1 MKIYK
6 KQGDTIQILCSPE
19 ETVEKGDYLHIE
31 DKKVKKGLI
40 VQVID
45 IQFANLPGILEDML
59 RDVITEDSIKGY
71 DCDPFNISS
80 QIETLKDTRLLVCKI
95 RGSMEN
101 GKAKSEATWLPSR
114 TNSRIALYPIEK
126 LASTKNGK
134 RPMTLGR
141 TRSSSLTVDV
151 KMLDGKLN
159 IITGKKGVGKSHL
172 SKLIILSLI
181 RNGAP
186 CLVFDVNGE
195 YVNIGRSKNNEPNP
209 EADKILVMT
218 PGQNLRL
225 GLKSV
230 GLKTLLNTMIY
241 ALELPRTSSKVF
253 SRIWRELE
261 KTGKLTLPEFN
272 SAIRRF
278 GCHESVREAIYSR
291 FNTLLDLELFSDD
304 PSEIFD
310 FENSVQKMNRGC
322 AYIINMKDQHSLS
335 RRLVVELFISKL
347 TEQLSEK
354 MLKAVFL
361 FAEEAHFYLR
371 QTYWEDI
378 VTRMRHLGVFTTFI
392 TNQPDTVQESV
403 YSQADNIF
411 MFNFTNDHDL
421 EAVSKVAKI
430 DTESIKSIVKD
441 LPKRNCLIVGDIVQ
455 DFPVVVNVK
464 PLDVQTMGQTRHF
477 FQD

>member
-209 EADKILVMT
+209 EADKISVMT

-230 GLKTLLNTMIY
+230 GLKTL
-241 ALELPRTSSKVF
+241 RTRKN
-253 SRIWRELE
+253 W
-261 KTGKLTLPEFN
+261 KTNPT
-272 SAIRRF
+272 R
-278 GCHESVREAIYSR
+278 
-291 FNTLLDLELFSDD
+291 
-304 PSEIFD
+304 
-310 FENSVQKMNRGC
+310 VQ
-322 AYIINMKDQHSLS
+322 
-335 RRLVVELFISKL
+335 
-347 TEQLSEK
+347 
-354 MLKAVFL
+354 
-361 FAEEAHFYLR
+361 
-371 QTYWEDI
+371 
-378 VTRMRHLGVFTTFI
+378 
-392 TNQPDTVQESV
+392 
-403 YSQADNIF
+403 
-411 MFNFTNDHDL
+411 
-421 EAVSKVAKI
+421 
-430 DTESIKSIVKD
+430 
-441 LPKRNCLIVGDIVQ
+441 
-455 DFPVVVNVK
+455 
-464 PLDVQTMGQTRHF
+464 
-477 FQD
+477 

>member
-1 MKIYK
+1 
-6 KQGDTIQILCSPE
+6 
-19 ETVEKGDYLHIE
+19 
-31 DKKVKKGLI
+31 
-40 VQVID
+40 
-45 IQFANLPGILEDML
+45 
-59 RDVITEDSIKGY
+59 
-71 DCDPFNISS
+71 
-80 QIETLKDTRLLVCKI
+80 
-95 RGSMEN
+95 
-101 GKAKSEATWLPSR
+101 
-114 TNSRIALYPIEK
+114 
-126 LASTKNGK
+126 
-134 RPMTLGR
+134 
-141 TRSSSLTVDV
+141 
-151 KMLDGKLN
+151 
-159 IITGKKGVGKSHL
+159 
-172 SKLIILSLI
+172 
-181 RNGAP
+181 
-186 CLVFDVNGE
+186 
-195 YVNIGRSKNNEPNP
+195 
-209 EADKILVMT
+209 
-218 PGQNLRL
+218 
-225 GLKSV
+225 
-230 GLKTLLNTMIY
+230 
-241 ALELPRTSSKVF
+241 
-253 SRIWRELE
+253 
-261 KTGKLTLPEFN
+261 
-272 SAIRRF
+272 
-278 GCHESVREAIYSR
+278 
-291 FNTLLDLELFSDD
+291 LDLELFSDD

-310 FENSVQKMNRGC
+310 FENSVQEMNRGC

-464 PLDVQTMGQTRHF
+464 PLNVQTMGQTRHF